1 KVFLVS
7 SSARR
12 SSDAAKREVPRML
25 NTFSMVDAT
34 EPSCARLHM
43 GIWLGSG
50 NIPVP
55 NADLL
60 NKAALALLPE
70 AALAHVRPQAHQAYL
85 FGNGTQ
91 VAGQAE
97 YVRQQHTSN
106 LKFAHKT
113 RIATQSGGALGPHP
127 ARDPV

>member
-1 KVFLVS
+1 MLSLFS
-7 SSARR
+7 TI
-12 SSDAAKREVPRML
+12 DAI
-25 NTFSMVDAT
+25 
-34 EPSCARLHM
+34 EPSCARIRT
-43 GIWLGSG
+43 GAWLGSG

-60 NKAALALLPE
+60 NKAALVFKPE
-70 AALAHVRPQAHQAYL
+70 AALALERLLIDQSVRSQGDQTARPQARRAYL

-97 YVRQQHTSN
+97 CARQQHMSN

>member
-1 KVFLVS
+1 
-7 SSARR
+7 
-12 SSDAAKREVPRML
+12 ML
-25 NTFSMVDAT
+25 SLFSMADVA
-34 EPSCARLHM
+34 EPSCARIRT

-50 NIPVP
+50 ILPVP

-60 NKAALALLPE
+60 DKAALAFTPK

-85 FGNGTQ
+85 SSGSTQ

-97 YVRQQHTSN
+97 YARQQHTSN
-106 LKFAHKT
+106 LKFAHKIRT
-113 RIATQSGGALGPHP
+113 ATQGGGALGPHP

>member
-1 KVFLVS
+1 MLSLFS
-7 SSARR
+7 TI
-12 SSDAAKREVPRML
+12 DAI
-25 NTFSMVDAT
+25 
-34 EPSCARLHM
+34 EPSCARIRT
-43 GIWLGSG
+43 GAWLGSG

-60 NKAALALLPE
+60 NKAALVFKPE
-70 AALAHVRPQAHQAYL
+70 AALALSRTEGPSVRLQGDQSARPQARTAYL

-97 YVRQQHTSN
+97 YARQQHMSN